1 MYELANIRDIH
12 LELTSK
18 CQARCPMCPRRISGG
33 ILNPLITLN
42 EITLSQFKKWFSVEF
57 IQQLDSLFICGNLGD
72 PIIAQ
77 DCLKILQYI
86 KETNPAIQLSMHTNS
101 SAKNTQ
107 WWEQLAYTKT
117 RVVFGIDGLEDTH
130 SLYRV
135 GTDYNKILENA
146 SAFIRAGGDAEWHM
160 LAFEH
165 NEHQIIECQTISK
178 HLKFK
183 KFTVKHTSR
192 FTSDKW
198 HVINDEGKT
207 THILRP
213 TRISQDMISKVKE
226 STTVVSKIQCKA
238 VKYKQLYIAA
248 DGSISPCCWLD
259 VSWMLPTHGSRIDY
273 MDTIGHFPN
282 LNKNTIEEIFESG
295 HFKRIED
302 TWNIKPLVECSKQ
315 CGKFDKL
322 GAQFV

>member
-1 MYELANIRDIH
+1 
-12 LELTSK
+12 
-18 CQARCPMCPRRISGG
+18 
-33 ILNPLITLN
+33 
-42 EITLSQFKKWFSVEF
+42 
-57 IQQLDSLFICGNLGD
+57 
-72 PIIAQ
+72 
-77 DCLKILQYI
+77 
-86 KETNPAIQLSMHTNS
+86 MHTNG

-117 RVVFGIDGLEDTH
+117 RVVFGIDGLADTH

-135 GTDYNKILENA
+135 GTDYNKIIENA
-146 SAFIRAGGDAEWHM
+146 SAFIHAGGNAEWHM

-165 NEHQIIECQTISK
+165 NEHQIAECQTISEY
-178 HLKFK
+178 LKFK
-183 KFTVKHTSR
+183 RFTVKHTSR
-192 FTSDKW
+192 FTSNKW
-198 HVINDEGKT
+198 HVLDDEGKT

-213 TRISQDMISKVKE
+213 TEISQDMISKVKE
-226 STTVVSKIQCKA
+226 STTVASTIQCKA

-273 MDTIGHFPN
+273 MDSIGNFPN

-295 HFKRIED
+295 HFKQIED
-302 TWNIKPLVECSKQ
+302 TWNIKPLIECSKQ
-315 CGKFDKL
+315 CGKFDKS